1 MSSKKPL
8 EKTRF
13 KMYKAGKTWLVAG
26 IAFLAFA
33 GFGGIAVHADA
44 GQATATSNVTTTQ
57 AQTSNSNDS
66 NLAGSQTTNDEKST
80 TTSVVDANATK
91 SDNSVT
97 TTDIAKSANTDN
109 GVVKDDQSK
118 DVPATSDNNDQ
129 NKDDSVTTPDS
140 KDATASNSDVKANDD
155 SSKGQDAT
163 TTATNVSTNDANTT
177 ANDNKT
183 VILSAGNQ
191 PDGWNTDHTQYT
203 QGGQLL
209 TGVHNIDGTYY
220 DFDENHNIIKN
231 NYVQS
236 QWGLWYMFGDDGR
249 ISTDVTAWSGTYY
262 YFDHSTYLRVD
273 NDYVQSRWGDWYMFG
288 NDGRV
293 ASGVTAWN
301 GTYYYFDPIT
311 HLRVDNNYVQSQW
324 GLWYM
329 FGNDGRIVTG
339 LVDWYGSKY
348 YFDENTYTK
357 VTNDWRDTYLGHA
370 HFNSDGVL
378 DAVSD
383 AQKAQQLEN
392 IADQFLGWGYVWGGN
407 NPSTGFDCSGLTQY
421 IMSQIGISIART
433 ASDQYANSRHISAG
447 QAQKGDLV
455 YFCEGGSVIHAGLY
469 IGNGLMIDAQVAG
482 VGIGVHRVSQLS
494 SYYPAVYG
502 RYLNL

>member
-1 MSSKKPL
+1 MKSKDNV
-8 EKTRF
+8 KTRF
-13 KMYKAGKTWLVAG
+13 KLYKAGKMWLIAG
-26 IAFLAFA
+26 TTFLALA
-33 GFGGIAVHADA
+33 GLGSVAVHADSNNLNTQSA
-44 GQATATSNVTTTQ
+44 QSTVATNQDVKVESTQ
-57 AQTSNSNDS
+57 
-66 NLAGSQTTNDEKST
+66 SQ
-80 TTSVVDANATK
+80 
-91 SDNSVT
+91 
-97 TTDIAKSANTDN
+97 
-109 GVVKDDQSK
+109 
-118 DVPATSDNNDQ
+118 DNNVVTVQ
-129 NKDDSVTTPDS
+129 NNDVTTPAQTDSSKQDNSATDSKNATPAQSDSNKQDNSATDNKNATPAQTDSNKQDNSAAENKNATPAQSDSNKQDNSATDS
-140 KDATASNSDVKANDD
+140 KDATPAQSDSNKQDNYNKNAADQANSTSVNSD
-155 SSKGQDAT
+155 T
-163 TTATNVSTNDANTT
+163 TSNTDANNQKV
-177 ANDNKT
+177 ALLAADNQT
-183 VILSAGNQ
+183 
-191 PDGWNTDHTQYT
+191 DGWNTDHTQYT

-220 DFDENHNIIKN
+220 DFDENHNIVKN

-236 QWGLWYMFGDDGR
+236 QWGLWYMFGNDGR
-249 ISTDVTAWSGTYY
+249 IATKVTPWA
-262 YFDHSTYLRVD
+262 
-273 NDYVQSRWGDWYMFG
+273 
-288 NDGRV
+288 
-293 ASGVTAWN
+293 
-301 GTYYYFDPIT
+301 GTYYYFDPLT
-311 HLRVDNNYVQSQW
+311 YLRVDNNYVQSQW

-370 HFNSDGVL
+370 HFNADGVL

-455 YFCEGGSVIHAGLY
+455 YFCEGGSVIHTGLY

>member
-1 MSSKKPL
+1 MKSKDNV
-8 EKTRF
+8 KTRF
-13 KMYKAGKTWLVAG
+13 KLYKAGKMWLIAG
-26 IAFLAFA
+26 TTFLALA
-33 GFGGIAVHADA
+33 GLGSVAVHAD
-44 GQATATSNVTTTQ
+44 SNNLNTQ
-57 AQTSNSNDS
+57 SAQSTVETNQDVKVESTQ
-66 NLAGSQTTNDEKST
+66 SQ
-80 TTSVVDANATK
+80 
-91 SDNSVT
+91 
-97 TTDIAKSANTDN
+97 
-109 GVVKDDQSK
+109 
-118 DVPATSDNNDQ
+118 DNNVVTVQ
-129 NKDDSVTTPDS
+129 NNDVTTPAQADS
-140 KDATASNSDVKANDD
+140 NKQDNSATDSKNATVPAQTDSNKQDNSAAENKDATPAQSDSNKQDNSATDNKNAADQANSTSVNSDTTSNTNANNQ
-155 SSKGQDAT
+155 KVALL
-163 TTATNVSTNDANTT
+163 AA
-177 ANDNKT
+177 DNQT
-183 VILSAGNQ
+183 
-191 PDGWNTDHTQYT
+191 DGWNTDHTQYT

-220 DFDENHNIIKN
+220 DFDENHNIVKN